1 MRLQFYIN
9 ILITICLISILSS
22 CDLAGNKKIQTVN
35 DTSKQPNIVFIM
47 SDDHGYQALSAYNH
61 PISKLAPTPSIDR
74 IANSGMRFVNSYVTN
89 SLCGPS
95 RATMLTGKFGHIN
108 GFSYNGQTF
117 DATQPTWPKML
128 KENGYQTAIIGKW
141 HIGHTPEGIDFDY
154 WKILNDQGE
163 YYNPEFI
170 TKDGSE
176 IIEGYATDLIT
187 DFSIDWLENKRD
199 KSKPFA
205 LMIHHKAPHRNQMP
219 ALRHTQMY
227 ENTKFPMPD
236 TYFDNYEGR
245 EAAGAQKMNI
255 YKDMYEGHD
264 LKMTVAVGSDSLRYD
279 RWPNHFQRMT
289 TEQRTAWNNA
299 YRKRNDD
306 MNAANFNEKE
316 MAEWKYQRYVQDYCA
331 TIASVDEGVGRVLD
345 YLEENNLT
353 ENTIIVYTSDQG
365 FFVGEHGW
373 FDKRFMYEQS
383 LRTPLLIQ
391 YPGKI
396 KANSTSDKMVQ
407 NIDLAPTFLDLLGL
421 DIPEDIQGESLKPI
435 LYGEKV
441 DNWRTAIYYHYYE
454 FPGFHSVK
462 RHYGVRDSRYKLI
475 HFYYDI
481 DQWEFYDLEKDPNE
495 ITNAINN
502 PVYKVEVDRMKKEL
516 NRLMVKYKEPP
527 FKEWKDEKLRKGR
540 KVPNMIPEKKH

>member
-1 MRLQFYIN
+1 MKASLLKKLCIAVCFVF
-9 ILITICLISILSS
+9 LLSNFTK
-22 CDLAGNKKIQTVN
+22 GKEKKVQGKK
-35 DTSKQPNIVFIM
+35 SPNIVFIM
-47 SDDHGYQALSAYNH
+47 ADDHAYQALSAYNH
-61 PISKLAPTPSIDR
+61 PISKLAPTPNIDR
-74 IANSGMRFVNSYVTN
+74 IANAGMRFENSFVTN

-95 RATMLTGKFGHIN
+95 RATMLTGKYGHIN

-117 DATQPTWPKML
+117 DSSQPTWPKML
-128 KENGYQTAIIGKW
+128 KDQGYQTAVVGKW
-141 HIGHTPEGIDFDY
+141 HIGHTPEGIDFDF

-170 TKDGSE
+170 SKDGSE
-176 IIEGYATDLIT
+176 TIEGYATDLTT
-187 DFSIDWLENKRD
+187 DYSLDWLKNKRD
-199 KSKPFA
+199 KNKPFA

-227 ENTKFPMPD
+227 EHTKFPLPD
-236 TYFDNYEGR
+236 TYFDNYNNR
-245 EAAGAQKMNI
+245 NAAGAQKMNI

-279 RWPNHFQRMT
+279 RWPNHFERMT
-289 TEQRTAWNNA
+289 TEQRTKWNTA

-306 MNAANFNEKE
+306 MNAANFNDKE
-316 MAEWKYQRYVQDYCA
+316 MALWKYQRYVQDYCA

-353 ENTIIVYTSDQG
+353 KNTIIIYTSDQG

-391 YPGKI
+391 YTGKI

-407 NIDLAPTFLDLLGL
+407 NLDLAPTFLDLLGFN
-421 DIPEDIQGESLKPI
+421 IPKEIQGASLKPI
-435 LYGEKV
+435 LTGKKV
-441 DNWRTAIYYHYYE
+441 KDWRKSIYYHYYE
-454 FPGFHSVK
+454 YPGFHSVK
-462 RHYGVRDSRYKLI
+462 RHYGVRDNRYKLI
-475 HFYYDI
+475 HFYNNI

-495 ITNAINN
+495 VVSLIDDET
-502 PVYKVEVDRMKKEL
+502 YKVEIDRMKGEL
-516 NRLMVKYKEPP
+516 KRLMVKYKESPIE
-527 FKEWKDEKLRKGR
+527 EWKNEVLKKGR
-540 KVPNMIPEKKH
+540 KVPNIVSEKTH